1 MGRYNI
7 LRGDDT
13 NIAGAVREQ
22 LVDKRLKYVTAAA
35 VAGAVMLA
43 AYYYPAEA
51 FMAFVLWVSPG
62 IPLILIVI
70 LIYKLFFEKRR
81 TSV

>member
-1 MGRYNI
+1 M
-7 LRGDDT
+7 RGDDT
-13 NIAGAVREQ
+13 GTVAATGE
-22 LVDKRLKYVTAAA
+22 DKRIRYVAAAA
-35 VAGAVMLA
+35 VAGAGMAA
-43 AYYYPAEA
+43 AYYYPAET

-62 IPLILIVI
+62 IPIILIVI

>member
-1 MGRYNI
+1 M
-7 LRGDDT
+7 
-13 NIAGAVREQ
+13 
-22 LVDKRLKYVTAAA
+22 DKRIKYVAAA
-35 VAGAVMLA
+35 AAAGAVMAA

-62 IPLILIVI
+62 IPIILIMI

>member
-1 MGRYNI
+1 M
-7 LRGDDT
+7 RGDDT
-13 NIAGAVREQ
+13 STAGIQFLE
-22 LVDKRLKYVTAAA
+22 KRLKYVAA
-35 VAGAVMLA
+35 VAVAGSVMVA
-43 AYYYPAEA
+43 AYYYPAES
-51 FMAFVLWVSPG
+51 FIAFVLWLSPG

>member
-1 MGRYNI
+1 M
-7 LRGDDT
+7 
-13 NIAGAVREQ
+13 A
-22 LVDKRLKYVTAAA
+22 KRIKYVAAA
-35 VAGAVMLA
+35 AAAGAVMA
-43 AYYYPAEA
+43 SAYYYPAEA